1 MTIVKQKSVGG
12 SRGSAQGSAVMGRP
26 ITVGGDKYVGLR
38 LPSDLLG
45 VIDAYAAANGL
56 KRSEAIRHLIEFGL
70 ANTATAKAKRAKV
83 KSRRTTQAPR
93 SSGKKGGAE

>member
-1 MTIVKQKSVGG
+1 MTKDKTIVKQKK
-12 SRGSAQGSAVMGRP
+12 MGRP
-26 ITVGGDKYVGLR
+26 VTIGGGEFVGLR

-45 VIDAYAAANGL
+45 VIDAYAVTNGL

-93 SSGKKGGAE
+93 SSAKKGGAE

>member
-1 MTIVKQKSVGG
+1 MTKDKIIVKQKK
-12 SRGSAQGSAVMGRP
+12 MGRP
-26 ITVGGDKYVGLR
+26 VTIGGDEFVGLR

-45 VIDAYAAANGL
+45 AIDAYAVANGL

-83 KSRRTTQAPR
+83 KPRRTTQAPP
-93 SSGKKGGAE
+93 SSAKKRGADK